1 MARGENVLG
10 GQKLKRFFLGALK
23 SMHFNRVLER
33 CFFECLF
40 DQVVVGDWARKHN
53 TGDTFL
59 VDNIEMN
66 DCAKKLEIS
75 GPLPLYGRKVHI
87 SKGQESLVE

>member
-1 MARGENVLG
+1 
-10 GQKLKRFFLGALK
+10 
-23 SMHFNRVLER
+23 MHFNRVLER
-33 CFFECLF
+33 CFFEGLF

-66 DCAKKLEIS
+66 DCA
-75 GPLPLYGRKVHI
+75 
-87 SKGQESLVE
+87 